1 MNIELKPLSDQVMLI
16 TGASSGIGLVTARTA
31 AGRGAK
37 VMLVARDEGAL
48 RRAVDDIV
56 AAGGHAAW
64 AVADVGDAAQLAQAA
79 EQALTRWGRID
90 TWVNDAGVG
99 IVARLVDTPL
109 AEHHRIFRTNYFGVV
124 NGATIAV
131 RHLRERGGALITVA
145 SIAADVPA
153 PMLGAYAATK
163 HAVRAFIETLRMEL
177 RADAAP
183 VSVTLIKPSGIDTP
197 FALHSANHARG
208 AAVIPKPVYAPELVA
223 EAILDAAEIP
233 RRDVTVG
240 GAGRL
245 QVLLATHF
253 PALLDRLSRVLI
265 RQTFDPSQPVRERS
279 ALFEPAG
286 RHRAQSGSLSP
297 RRTSLYTVARRHRVA
312 TLAGAAALA
321 GVAGLLLSQRR
332 RRG

>member
-16 TGASSGIGLVTARTA
+16 TGASSGIGLVTSRIAAR
-31 AGRGAK
+31 RGAK
-37 VMLVARDEGAL
+37 VMLVARDEAAL
-48 RRAVDDIV
+48 RRAADEIG
-56 AAGGHAAW
+56 AAGGSAAW
-64 AVADVGDAAQLAQAA
+64 AVADVGDAAQLARAADQAV
-79 EQALTRWGRID
+79 ALWGRID

-131 RHLRERGGALITVA
+131 DHLRERGGALITVA

-183 VSVTLIKPSGIDTP
+183 VSVTLVKPSGIDTP

-208 AAVIPKPVYAPELVA
+208 AAVIPKPVYAPELAA
-223 EAILDAAEIP
+223 EAILDAVEIP
-233 RRDVTVG
+233 RRDVIVG

-253 PALLDRLSRVLI
+253 PALLDRLSRLLI
-265 RQTFDPSQPVRERS
+265 RQTFDPSRPTRERS
-279 ALFEPAG
+279 ALFQPAG
-286 RHRAQSGSLSP
+286 RHRARSGSLSP
-297 RRTSLYTVARRHRVA
+297 RRTSLYTAARRHPVA
-312 TLAGAAALA
+312 ALAGAAAVA
-321 GVAGLLLSQRR
+321 GVAGLLLRQWRR
-332 RRG
+332 RA